1 MNCTFT
7 DGMIFTLLRIHLQQ
21 PSTLD
26 VGMDSDLRASLR
38 EAELLEDGKVAA
50 RGEMVISKL
59 RITFAT
65 LETG

>member
-21 PSTLD
+21 PLTLD
-26 VGMDSDLRASLR
+26 VSMDSDMRASLR
-38 EAELLEDGKVAA
+38 EAELLEDEKLTA
-50 RGEMVISKL
+50 RGEMVIQEL
-59 RITFAT
+59 RVTFAT